1 MLAAFRELPIEGL
14 EIERL
19 WTDPSRLVSRATQW
33 AAALQDLDDPER
45 AALDSE
51 LTRVLELFE
60 ARPAVLT
67 HGDFSPVNVLSDGRS
82 LTGLIDFESVRL
94 ADPLFDV
101 AWWEWS
107 VSFSPPAV
115 REAAWPEFLDGAR
128 RRERPRAPLP
138 HPLAATAAS
147 ARAARRRFSK
157 RRASA
162 PPWPTVST
170 RHSADRCR
178 SCRGDQTPVRR

>member
-115 REAAWPEFLDGAR
+115 REAAWPEFLDGAGVDANDPELLSR
-128 RRERPRAPLP
+128 IHSLQLLRLLELRAGDS
-138 HPLAATAAS
+138 LAAS
-147 ARAARRRFSK
+147 VR
-157 RRASA
+157 
-162 PPWPTVST
+162 PTV
-170 RHSADRCR
+170 ADRLHT
-178 SCRGDQTPVRR
+178 SLRRQVS